1 MQCRDCFAALYG
13 KSRNLAGLKVYKM
26 GLGTFPQLDLLL
38 RRHGPRSFLS
48 LWSSEDSTGLSDL
61 LLALTI

>member
-1 MQCRDCFAALYG
+1 
-13 KSRNLAGLKVYKM
+13 M